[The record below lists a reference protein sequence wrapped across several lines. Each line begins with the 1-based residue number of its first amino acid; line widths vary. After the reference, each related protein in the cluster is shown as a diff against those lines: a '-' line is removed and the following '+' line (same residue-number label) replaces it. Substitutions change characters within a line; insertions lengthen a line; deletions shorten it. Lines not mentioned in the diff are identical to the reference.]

1 MLRVNFEFV
10 PLSTTQLNSSIVIH
24 YCHVKLSVTYRNLFL
39 QMQYESSLMN
49 HVVSKQVSSVTLIPW
64 YVTWLQSYSSRDG
77 TFIQTTSLV
86 YFSFG
91 ARDSIDVIH
100 LMGDLKARSV
110 GLG

>member
-1 MLRVNFEFV
+1 M
-10 PLSTTQLNSSIVIH
+10 
-24 YCHVKLSVTYRNLFL
+24 
-39 QMQYESSLMN
+39 
-49 HVVSKQVSSVTLIPW
+49 VSKQASSVTLIPW
-64 YVTWLQSYSSRDG
+64 YVTWLQSYSSRDE